1 MTINDLT
8 IPFMEG
14 EGTTSIPARLI
25 SCPPFVQV

>member
-8 IPFMEG
+8 IPFIEG
-14 EGTTSIPARLI
+14 GGTTSISARLI